1 MKGIAGIVYP
11 DVFQVNRKISPM
23 LSCLQT
29 SSEESYGS
37 HVHKNIEIGSCSTPM
52 FCNEKKD
59 IYVALY
65 GFLDNPDEIRDE
77 LKRRGVRFAGKT
89 DGEVIVSAF
98 EHWGKDFLNRIEGSF
113 ALAILDQ
120 RDDRLI
126 LARDSTGKKPLYWYQ
141 DDHRFLFSSQLK
153 SLLITGFV
161 PQTPDPS
168 SIAAYFYFGYCP
180 QDITPL
186 KGVSKLLPG
195 YYLELKKDKSL
206 TIEHFWSYSSFF
218 ERRYVAAPETIV
230 SELDTLLKR
239 SVEKH
244 LTPGE
249 TIGCFLSGG
258 VGSASV
264 AYYLQKLHNKNLVK
278 AYSVGFQEENE
289 RDIEIASDVAEALDI
304 SQRRLLLTPKNFLND
319 FVRIAWELDEPLAD
333 LNTIATW
340 NLAKLASE
348 QTRIVYSGMGSDEL
362 FAGHNRYTIS
372 ERGNS
377 IKAHLSRLIFP
388 FLAHWFAPVLNL
400 MYKPAAYSLLKHARA
415 DSWHVDYMKH
425 NALFSESMMSYAAP
439 KLVNLFDPE
448 LFLNKF
454 YHLSRIKTST
464 SAFLYFDV
472 KTRMADLY
480 IAQYEKLT
488 AAFNL
493 QWYSPF
499 LNRKVVEFAAG
510 LPEPED
516 LTEIQSGQY
525 LKRILKNL
533 LPDSVL
539 ERPKKSRPQF
549 LQSWLHKS
557 ELPQLFQQ
565 LEHGLLVEEGYI
577 SREWVR
583 QHTSG
588 LKEMSHSFRQ
598 LWALLTLEVWF
609 RIFINNP
616 ISEIPPEMSINELLS
631 ND

>member
-1 MKGIAGIVYP
+1 
-11 DVFQVNRKISPM
+11 
-23 LSCLQT
+23 
-29 SSEESYGS
+29 
-37 HVHKNIEIGSCSTPM
+37 
-52 FCNEKKD
+52 
-59 IYVALY
+59 
-65 GFLDNPDEIRDE
+65 
-77 LKRRGVRFAGKT
+77 
-89 DGEVIVSAF
+89 
-98 EHWGKDFLNRIEGSF
+98 
-113 ALAILDQ
+113 
-120 RDDRLI
+120 
-126 LARDSTGKKPLYWYQ
+126 
-141 DDHRFLFSSQLK
+141 
-153 SLLITGFV
+153 
-161 PQTPDPS
+161 
-168 SIAAYFYFGYCP
+168 
-180 QDITPL
+180 
-186 KGVSKLLPG
+186 
-195 YYLELKKDKSL
+195 
-206 TIEHFWSYSSFF
+206 
-218 ERRYVAAPETIV
+218 
-230 SELDTLLKR
+230 
-239 SVEKH
+239 
-244 LTPGE
+244 
-249 TIGCFLSGG
+249 
-258 VGSASV
+258 
-264 AYYLQKLHNKNLVK
+264 
-278 AYSVGFQEENE
+278 
-289 RDIEIASDVAEALDI
+289 
-304 SQRRLLLTPKNFLND
+304 
-319 FVRIAWELDEPLAD
+319 
-333 LNTIATW
+333 
-340 NLAKLASE
+340 
-348 QTRIVYSGMGSDEL
+348 
-362 FAGHNRYTIS
+362 
-372 ERGNS
+372 
-377 IKAHLSRLIFP
+377 
-388 FLAHWFAPVLNL
+388 
-400 MYKPAAYSLLKHARA
+400 
-415 DSWHVDYMKH
+415 MKH